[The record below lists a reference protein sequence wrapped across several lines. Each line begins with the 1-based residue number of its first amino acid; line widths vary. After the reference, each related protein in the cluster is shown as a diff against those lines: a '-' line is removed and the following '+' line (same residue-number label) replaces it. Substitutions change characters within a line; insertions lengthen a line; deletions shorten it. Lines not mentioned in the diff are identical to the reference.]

1 MVLHRQSLLTAHE
14 LGHALGFGHNFASS
28 LNERASVMEYPT
40 PRVKVTAGKLDLS
53 EPFQPEIGA
62 YDTFMARYAYTEMSS
77 AQERKGLDAI
87 LAEMRAQK
95 IIYVPTTDPRW
106 TWYDD
111 RATPIDYLRETMTAR
126 KIILQQYGS
135 DILAPGEPLGE
146 LRDIRLWMA
155 YLHHRWA
162 IESGVQY
169 IGGMYHEVV
178 VKGEATPP
186 PTQIV
191 PAAIQRNVL
200 GLLMQA
206 IEPAELY
213 LPESLLAQLAPDPGA
228 NSEDMADDYAFDQLR
243 AARILSAMIL
253 EPLLTPDRAA
263 RLVSFADRNAE
274 MPGLPEVIDT
284 VMAHTWNAPRDAD
297 ARHRSLRRVT
307 QRVALDAL
315 MILGAAPKTTPEAR
329 SYVLD
334 RLTLLAKELEKRRDR
349 DPMTQ
354 AHYRQAARDIARYLD
369 NPAANAPA
377 SASVQWGERPRSR
390 FPLPPGPP
398 L

>member
-1 MVLHRQSLLTAHE
+1 VLHRQSLLTAHE

-62 YDTFMARYAYTEMSS
+62 YDTFMARYAYTELNP

-178 VKGEATPP
+178 VKGEAAPP

-191 PAAIQRNVL
+191 PAVTQRRVL
-200 GLLMQA
+200 ALLMQA
-206 IEPAELY
+206 IEPDELY

-228 NSEDMADDYAFDQLR
+228 NIEDMADDYAFDQLR
-243 AARILSAMIL
+243 AARILSALVL

-274 MPGLPEVIDT
+274 LPGLPEVVDT

-334 RLTLLAKELEKRRDR
+334 RLTLLAKDLEKRRDR

-354 AHYRQAARDIARYLD
+354 AHYRQAARDIAHYLD

-377 SASVQWGERPRSR
+377 SASVPWGERARSR